1 MTRVAESFR
10 RDLADVNWRELRIHL
25 QRDAII
31 LVADEL
37 DLISVGVAVA
47 EDNKKMVEKWIA
59 ASQLVKPNEQQLES
73 WEREP
78 ETSFQML
85 IVQPFILIQS
95 CHRA

>member
-31 LVADEL
+31 VVADEL
-37 DLISVGVAVA
+37 DLIDVGVAVA
-47 EDNKKMVEKWIA
+47 EDNKKLVEKWIA
-59 ASQLVKPNEQQLES
+59 AGQLGKPNEQQLES

-78 ETSFQML
+78 EISFQML

-95 CHRA
+95 RHCA

>member
-31 LVADEL
+31 IVADEL
-37 DLISVGVAVA
+37 DLIDVGVAVA
-47 EDNKKMVEKWIA
+47 EDNKNLVEKWIA
-59 ASQLVKPNEQQLES
+59 ANQLGKPNEQQLEN

-78 ETSFQML
+78 DTSFQML
-85 IVQPFILIQS
+85 IVQPFILVQS
-95 CHRA
+95 CHNA